1 MDSDL
6 IELSSSLSETNIFG
20 GGLECL
26 TCPAAR
32 YYFPAHTLTGSVT
45 SILFACFLPPL
56 MIESDTV
63 VWQSA
68 SPTPNSHF
76 NHVKQLFRSTS
87 LGTSHSAL
95 A

>member
-32 YYFPAHTLTGSVT
+32 YYFPAHTLTWFGNFNFIRLLPTT
-45 SILFACFLPPL
+45 S
-56 MIESDTV
+56 DD
-63 VWQSA
+63 
-68 SPTPNSHF
+68 
-76 NHVKQLFRSTS
+76 
-87 LGTSHSAL
+87 
-95 A
+95 